1 MDLPVVADLLSIQ
14 DKRQALIDENL
25 RRQNLKRREHR
36 YKIGDEVLIKVVDPN
51 KLEPKAHGP
60 YPVVATNTNGTIDV
74 RRNPHVVETINI
86 RRVVPFRR

>member
-1 MDLPVVADLLSIQ
+1 MQELLQRAGVKDSPTTA
-14 DKRQALIDENL
+14 RNPQANAVCE
-25 RRQNLKRREHR
+25 
-36 YKIGDEVLIKVVDPN
+36 IGDEVLIKVVDPN